1 MLIFLSLKLICVK
14 NHRRIITIITFIRGT
29 IKPTAVVKVPVT
41 ETLKVTD
48 KTHVQEPVV
57 DTGVLDHHGPLIH
70 VDSPLIHV
78 DPDTVKDV
86 AIAGAATGVAVAG
99 GVALGTLFAELLP
112 MLPLFAFGKRDVTE
126 QTRDFEDFVNTVMK
140 AQDFD

>member
-41 ETLKVTD
+41 ETLIVTD

-70 VDSPLIHV
+70 VD
-78 DPDTVKDV
+78 PDTVKDV
-86 AIAGAATGVAVAG
+86 AIAGAAVAG

-126 QTRDFEDFVNTVMK
+126 QTRAFEDFVNTVMK

>member
-41 ETLKVTD
+41 ETLIVTD

-70 VDSPLIHV
+70 VD
-78 DPDTVKDV
+78 PDTVKDV
-86 AIAGAATGVAVAG
+86 AIAGAAK
-99 GVALGTLFAELLP
+99 ES
-112 MLPLFAFGKRDVTE
+112 PLRGE
-126 QTRDFEDFVNTVMK
+126 
-140 AQDFD
+140 

>member
-41 ETLKVTD
+41 EMLIVTD

-70 VDSPLIHV
+70 VD
-78 DPDTVKDV
+78 PDTVKDV
-86 AIAGAATGVAVAG
+86 AIAGAATGVAAAG